1 MELRIRLDTWDR
13 EFCCRWNFRV
23 CGLLP
28 SNKFDSNVLYHR
40 SPAFR
45 NARSVVCTLAPSSR
59 DAGTDA
65 SHTQRE
71 FYTPYIIRKALVAL
85 DRDYKL
91 FNLTLP
97 GWALAMLQNSSSSA

>member
-1 MELRIRLDTWDR
+1 MLST
-13 EFCCRWNFRV
+13 
-23 CGLLP
+23 
-28 SNKFDSNVLYHR
+28 NKFDSNVPDHR
-40 SPAFR
+40 SSAFR
-45 NARSVVCTLAPSSR
+45 NARSVICTLARNSR

-71 FYTPYIIRKALVAL
+71 FYTPYILRKALVAL